1 VILGLELNKHM
12 INVDSNLNC
21 AILLSGGLD
30 SAILM
35 YQLLQANKNINL
47 QPFTIPKSD
56 GSYLYVKD
64 ILNYFEDHFNTSIPD
79 TIHVGDPTVHHTLQ
93 SKTAVVEILEKFSH
107 IDQIYFATNQNPT
120 HSFDYSKY
128 PVGGFPNRV
137 KGSDHPKIQMPFIDM
152 YKDEILKFVFDN
164 KQEELLFLT
173 HTCTEQKTG
182 RCGQCFQCNERQWA
196 FDQLGKI
203 DPGVN

>member
-1 VILGLELNKHM
+1 MLLNPEL
-12 INVDSNLNC
+12 SPNLRYG
-21 AILLSGGLD
+21 IMLSGGLD
-30 SAILM
+30 SAVLFYLIL
-35 YQLLQANKNINL
+35 ADAKSKNIELNI
-47 QPFTIPKSD
+47 QPFTIPKTD
-56 GSYLYVKD
+56 GSYLYVED
-64 ILNYFEDHFNTSIPD
+64 ILNYFGDQFNTSIPQA
-79 TIHVGDPTVHHTLQ
+79 IHVGDPSVHHTLQ
-93 SKTAVVEILEKFSH
+93 SKTAVIEILEIFPH

-128 PVGGFPNRV
+128 PPGGFPNRV
-137 KGSDHPKIQMPFIDM
+137 KRSEHPKIQMPFIDM

-173 HTCTEQKTG
+173 HTCTERKTG

>member
-1 VILGLELNKHM
+1 MLLNPELLP
-12 INVDSNLNC
+12 NLRYG
-21 AILLSGGLD
+21 IMLSGGLD
-30 SAILM
+30 SAVLFYLIL
-35 YQLLQANKNINL
+35 ADAKSKNIELNI
-47 QPFTIPKSD
+47 QPFTIPKTD
-56 GSYLYVKD
+56 GSYLYVED
-64 ILNYFEDHFNTSIPD
+64 ILNYFGDQFNILIPD
-79 TIHVGDPTVHHTLQ
+79 TIHVGDPSAHHTLQ
-93 SKTAVVEILEKFSH
+93 SKTAVIEILEKHPH
-107 IDQIYFATNQNPT
+107 IDCLYFATNQNPT

-128 PVGGFPNRV
+128 PPGCFPNRV
-137 KGSDHPKIQMPFIDM
+137 KGSTDPKIQMPFIDM

-164 KQEELLFLT
+164 SQEELLFLT

>member
-1 VILGLELNKHM
+1 MFTLTTNNRYG
-12 INVDSNLNC
+12 
-21 AILLSGGLD
+21 ILLSGGLD
-30 SAILM
+30 SAV
-35 YQLLQANKNINL
+35 LLYLLLLTNKEINI
-47 QPFTIPKSD
+47 QPFTIPKVD

-64 ILNYFEDHFNTSIPD
+64 ILNYFEDQFNVSIPD
-79 TIHVGDPTVHHTLQ
+79 TIHVGNPSVHHTLQ
-93 SKTAVVEILEKFSH
+93 SKTAVIEILENFPH

-120 HSFDYSKY
+120 HSFDYSTY
-128 PVGGFPNRV
+128 PTGGFPNRV
-137 KGSDHPKIQMPFIDM
+137 KGPEHPKIQMPFIDM

-203 DPGVN
+203 DPGVS